1 MSIYELKSLKK
12 SFRNLD
18 VIDGIDADFESSS
31 VTAILGPSGCGKTTL
46 LNIVSGIL
54 EPDSGTIGAFSSA
67 SFSYSFQ
74 EPRLLP
80 WLSSFDNILFAL
92 SGIPCKKQNTERAMR
107 FLRSAGLEAFA
118 TTRPGQ
124 LSGGMK
130 RRLSL
135 ARAFSYPSDI
145 LLLDEAFSAVDF
157 KLRIELMDLFSLLW
171 REEKRTVIFV
181 THDIQDALY
190 LADQV
195 LVFSQRPA
203 RVIDRMGI
211 QMPREERRYGSRELI
226 DLEERLYRQILYP
239 AGSIASTGNR

>member
-1 MSIYELKSLKK
+1 MSFYGLTSLRK
-12 SFRNLD
+12 SFGDLE
-18 VIDGIDADFESSS
+18 VLDGIDAVFKDSS

-46 LNIVSGIL
+46 LNIISGIV
-54 EPDSGTIGAFSSA
+54 EPDSGSIGDFSKA

-80 WLSSFDNILFAL
+80 WLSSLDNILFAL
-92 SGIPCKKQNTERAMR
+92 SALPDRNRNHERAMR
-107 FLRSAGLEAFA
+107 FLASSGLDAFITA
-118 TTRPGQ
+118 KPVQ

-135 ARAFSYPSDI
+135 ARAFAFPSDI
-145 LLLDEAFSAVDF
+145 LLLDEAFSAVDL

-171 REEKRTVIFV
+171 REEKRTAIFV

-195 LVFSQRPA
+195 LVFSGRPA
-203 RVIDRMGI
+203 TIIDRIEIG
-211 QMPREERRYGSRELI
+211 MPREERRYGSRELI
-226 DLEERLYRQILYP
+226 ELEERLYRKIL
-239 AGSIASTGNR
+239 S